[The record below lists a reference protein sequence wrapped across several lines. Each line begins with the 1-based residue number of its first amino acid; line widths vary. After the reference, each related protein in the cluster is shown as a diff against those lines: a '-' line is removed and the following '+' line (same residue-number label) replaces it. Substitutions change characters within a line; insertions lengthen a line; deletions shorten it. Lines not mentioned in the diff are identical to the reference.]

1 MPSRREET
9 RGRICWEVF
18 PAAAEQTSQCWVQ
31 YLRGM
36 EERVAVQFLDFYE
49 LRNIWVDVR
58 ASPTRDGGIAVFFRD
73 VSAGKN
79 NALA

>member
-1 MPSRREET
+1 
-9 RGRICWEVF
+9 
-18 PAAAEQTSQCWVQ
+18 
-31 YLRGM
+31 M

-58 ASPTRDGGIAVFFRD
+58 AYPTRDGGIAVFFRD
-73 VSAGKN
+73 VSAEKN